1 MKKLL
6 TMAAL
11 TLFSAMG
18 LHAQLLTTTVEQG
31 EIEGVEHEGFALYKN
46 IPYASHG
53 KAFIRPTDGAI
64 GRHSP
69 STPTKTG
76 LTWA

>member
-31 EIEGVEHEGFALYKN
+31 EVEGVEHEGFAL
-46 IPYASHG
+46 
-53 KAFIRPTDGAI
+53 
-64 GRHSP
+64 
-69 STPTKTG
+69 
-76 LTWA
+76 